1 MLEAESPSP
10 YERKRMNSSIL
21 RQLVALP
28 ALLAGLAAL
37 YACGSAASQGAAPAA
52 QAAARASAVY
62 VLGAGQSVAVAPGT
76 TLRLERV
83 NDSRCRKGAV
93 CVWAGYISYS
103 LTLSGAAGE
112 RSFVLAE
119 DMPGGAKTQNLNGVG
134 VTLIGVEPA
143 EPAALR
149 APPPDYR
156 VSLQVD
162 LAAPAR

>member
-1 MLEAESPSP
+1 M
-10 YERKRMNSSIL
+10 KSSIL

-28 ALLAGLAAL
+28 ALLAGLATL
-37 YACGSAASQGAAPAA
+37 YACGNAASQNGAPAA
-52 QAAARASAVY
+52 ARAAAPASAVY
-62 VLGAGQSVAVAPGT
+62 VLGPGQSVAVAPGT
-76 TLRLERV
+76 TLRLDRV

-119 DMPGGAKTQNLNGVG
+119 DMPGGAKAQSLDGVG
-134 VTLIGVEPA
+134 ITLMGVEPA